1 MIDSKYIEDLINDQ
15 ISRTVEDRVDAIL
28 AQNKLFDEIEMRI
41 TEHVK
46 GRITARFAN
55 LSSMPDLVAT
65 VKTSV
70 KELMD
75 QGSLPGLGDY
85 VQEDVIRRSIDNSV
99 QSLIKQVLDDLT
111 VDQQWLEKIESVI
124 NQTFSQKISQ
134 KLNTI
139 DVNHAIAGN
148 IDNAVARWYEKHPR
162 PSGMIDTAQQIEIT
176 VMDGAVVIERDLHSE
191 NLFVESDAEIKKNLT
206 VNNLVVK
213 GSINTD
219 NHSWNELSGHITEQC
234 LNQINQQWRDQLIE
248 QVLDMSKKSGIDF
261 ASVLV
266 NGSTLVDGDCL
277 GQAIKHSHLL
287 SVGVLQDLT
296 VTGASNLS
304 GTMTVDRN
312 RVGINTQ
319 SPESALNVWDQE
331 VSIVAG
337 KLKEQVAFIGTSR
350 AQALSIGVNRSP
362 AIEISVDGGVAV
374 KNLRVGRHRIVHEA
388 EMPGYSGT
396 KGDIVFNSNP
406 KGDGVWAWQC
416 LGAFRWIPLRTA

>member
-1 MIDSKYIEDLINDQ
+1 MIDSKYIEDLIHEQ

-28 AQNKLFDEIEMRI
+28 SQNTLFNDIEMRI

-55 LSSMPDLVAT
+55 LSAMPDLVAT

-75 QGSLPGLGDY
+75 QGALPGLGDY

-99 QSLIKQVLDDLT
+99 QSLIQQALDDLT
-111 VDQQWLEKIESVI
+111 VDQQWLDKIESII
-124 NQTFSQKISQ
+124 NQTFSQKISH
-134 KLNTI
+134 KLNTVDI
-139 DVNHAIAGN
+139 NHAIADN
-148 IDNAVARWYEKHPR
+148 IDHAVARWYEKHPR
-162 PSGMIDTAQQIEIT
+162 PSGMIDTAGQTEIT
-176 VMDGAVVIERDLHSE
+176 VMDGAVVIERDLHSD
-191 NLFVESDAEIKKNLT
+191 NLVVESDAEVKKNLT

-213 GSINTD
+213 GNINTD
-219 NHSWNELSGHITEQC
+219 NHSWNELSGYITKQC
-234 LNQINQQWRDQLIE
+234 IDQINQQWRDQLVQ
-248 QVLDMSKKSGIDF
+248 QVLDISKTSGIDF
-261 ASVLV
+261 DSILV
-266 NGSTLVDGDCL
+266 NGSVLVDGDSL
-277 GQAIKHSHLL
+277 GPSIKHSHLTI
-287 SVGVLQDLT
+287 VGVLQGLT
-296 VTGASNLS
+296 VAGTSNLS

-337 KLKEQVAFIGTSR
+337 KLKEQTAFIGTSR

-362 AIEISVDGGVAV
+362 AIEVSVDGSVAI
-374 KNLRVGRHRIVHEA
+374 KTLRVGRHRIVHEA

-396 KGDIVFNSNP
+396 KGEIVFNSNP
-406 KGDGVWAWQC
+406 KGDGVWGWQC

>member
-1 MIDSKYIEDLINDQ
+1 MIDSKYIEDLIHDQ

-28 AQNKLFDEIEMRI
+28 AQNKLFDDIEMRI

-55 LSSMPDLVAT
+55 LSSMPDLIAT

-75 QGSLPGLGDY
+75 QGALPGLGDY
-85 VQEDVIRRSIDNSV
+85 VQEDVIRQSIDNSV
-99 QSLIKQVLDDLT
+99 QSMIAQAIDDLT

-124 NQTFSQKISQ
+124 NQTFSQRISQ

-139 DVNHAIAGN
+139 DVNRAIADN
-148 IDNAVARWYEKHPR
+148 IDQAVERWYAKHPR
-162 PSGMIDTAQQIEIT
+162 PSGMVDNAQQTEIT
-176 VMDGAVVIERDLHSE
+176 VMDGAVVVERDLYSE
-191 NLFVESDAEIKKNLT
+191 RLCVESDAEIKKNLT

-213 GSINTD
+213 GSVNTD
-219 NHSWNELSGHITEQC
+219 NHSWNELSGHIAKQC
-234 LNQINQQWRDQLIE
+234 LDDINQQWRDQLIQ
-248 QVLDMSKKSGIDF
+248 QVLDISKASGIDF
-261 ASVLV
+261 ASVLI
-266 NGSTLVDGDCL
+266 NGSTLIEGDCL
-277 GQAIKHSHLL
+277 GPAIKHSHLTT
-287 SVGVLQDLT
+287 VGILKDLT
-296 VTGASNLS
+296 VAGASNLS

-337 KLKEQVAFIGTSR
+337 KLKEQTAFIGTSR

-362 AIEISVDGGVAV
+362 AIEVSVDGSVAI
-374 KNLRVGRHRIVHEA
+374 KTLRVGRHRIVHEA

-396 KGDIVFNSNP
+396 KGEIVFNSNP
-406 KGDGVWAWQC
+406 KGDGVWGWQC
-416 LGAFRWIPLRTA
+416 LGAFRWIPLRTS